1 MFTKNSPISG
11 KREEK
16 KQILSDTEG
25 GEVPDELEEE
35 ERDYRAESTKKK
47 SGNKSLLQ
55 DSYKRKMKV
64 FSAPGSGLKRPEK
77 AKINQNYSAAKSSK
91 SKKSTKSSTSN
102 QDYLMS
108 LLSHSSKLISVF
120 RQKQSFVHETRSSV
134 LQQPK
139 KSFRRSP
146 ERLEDMSRSPLRQ
159 SPKHPKFTINSSL
172 TSPYKRGRMLPTA
185 SSSLLIT
192 RRKLS
197 PCKEVQR
204 DDFIDT
210 ADLVLTKEISLI
222 AKLNKVKE
230 DKMGEI
236 EHVKMEI
243 ENEQKR
249 ITKIQALQPK
259 IIKKIQ
265 QEHDVGVDYTQ
276 QIDDLEYLI
285 DQERNN
291 KIKYEH
297 EYYRPLMGKFFP

>member
-1 MFTKNSPISG
+1 
-11 KREEK
+11 
-16 KQILSDTEG
+16 
-25 GEVPDELEEE
+25 
-35 ERDYRAESTKKK
+35 
-47 SGNKSLLQ
+47 
-55 DSYKRKMKV
+55 
-64 FSAPGSGLKRPEK
+64 
-77 AKINQNYSAAKSSK
+77 
-91 SKKSTKSSTSN
+91 
-102 QDYLMS
+102 
-108 LLSHSSKLISVF
+108 
-120 RQKQSFVHETRSSV
+120 
-134 LQQPK
+134 
-139 KSFRRSP
+139 
-146 ERLEDMSRSPLRQ
+146 
-159 SPKHPKFTINSSL
+159 
-172 TSPYKRGRMLPTA
+172 MLPTA

-236 EHVKMEI
+236 EQVKMEI